1 MRKAVAAALAVLQLC
16 FAFWLTLHTAAR
28 QEENRIRT
36 DLLLQN
42 GIKINRCEIILS
54 NQQQNRIII
63 SSVSIYIDKNS
74 PDNTGRIS
82 ELCSQN
88 FGIEPNII
96 TE

>member
-1 MRKAVAAALAVLQLC
+1 MPSIVTADEAVNRQVVAQAKENLEK
-16 FAFWLTLHTAAR
+16 TLS
-28 QEENRIRT
+28 